1 MEGLELANQITDII
15 VDKQG
20 QNVIILDIQNV
31 TTIADYF
38 IICSGTTRRQ
48 LEAMRSAIQAEMKSS
63 PERVLPLNIEG
74 TAESGWILMDYNG
87 VIVHLF
93 TPEVRDF
100 YQIETLWQSGRVV
113 TQIQ

>member
-20 QNVIILDIQNV
+20 QNVIILDIQDV

-38 IICSGTTRRQ
+38 VICSGATRRQ
-48 LEAMRSAIQAEMKSS
+48 LDAMQSAIRAGLKSA

-100 YQIETLWQSGRVV
+100 YQIEELWQSGRVV

>member
-1 MEGLELANQITDII
+1 MEGLELANHITDIV

-20 QNVIILDIQNV
+20 QNVIILNIRDV

-38 IICSGTTRRQ
+38 VICSGSTRRQ
-48 LEAMRSAIQAEMKSS
+48 LDAMRSAIQTELKSH
-63 PERVLPLNIEG
+63 PERILPLNVEG

-100 YQIETLWQSGRVV
+100 YRIEELWRSGRVV

>member
-1 MEGLELANQITDII
+1 MEGLELANHITDIV

-20 QNVIILDIQNV
+20 QNVIILNIRDV

-38 IICSGTTRRQ
+38 VICSGSTRRQ
-48 LEAMRSAIQAEMKSS
+48 LDAMRSAIQVELKSH
-63 PERVLPLNIEG
+63 PERILPLNVEG

-100 YQIETLWQSGRVV
+100 YRIEELWRSGRVV

>member
-1 MEGLELANQITDII
+1 MEGLELANHITDIL
-15 VDKQG
+15 VDRQA
-20 QNVIILDIQNV
+20 QNIIILDIEDI

-38 IICSGTTRRQ
+38 VICSGTTRRQ
-48 LEAMRSAIQAEMKSS
+48 LEALKSAIQAELKSH
-63 PERVLPLNIEG
+63 PERTLPLNIEG
-74 TAESGWILMDYNG
+74 TADSGWILMDYNG

-100 YQIETLWQSGRVV
+100 YQIEELWQSGRIV

>member
-20 QNVIILDIQNV
+20 QNVIILDIQDV

-38 IICSGTTRRQ
+38 VICSGATRRQ
-48 LEAMRSAIQAEMKSS
+48 LDAMQSAIRAELKSH
-63 PERVLPLNIEG
+63 PERILPLNVEG

-100 YQIETLWQSGRVV
+100 YQIEELWQSGRVV

>member
-1 MEGLELANQITDII
+1 VEGLELANHITDIV

-20 QNVIILDIQNV
+20 QNVIILNIRDV

-38 IICSGTTRRQ
+38 VICSGSTRRQ
-48 LEAMRSAIQAEMKSS
+48 LDAMRSAIQTELKSH
-63 PERVLPLNIEG
+63 PERILPLNVEG

-100 YQIETLWQSGRVV
+100 YRIEELWRSGRVV